1 MPFDF
6 NNKRDEI
13 NNAHGTIVLPLTD
26 LTMTK
31 LALGDTTNNIGQA
44 ETYYTDTNVN
54 TANSDMF
61 TNYAPN
67 YFSVPTGETSL
78 YFDNTFAGDPMPLN
92 NNDSSL
98 INSGGFCGT
107 CKPAALGDYI
117 NHTSINSSVD
127 GAFAIAGIDSGDVC
141 VSVFQTDPNTL
152 TPTLATATTPLYLGI
167 GMGGNDNDIR
177 IYAHPNLNYNS
188 DTRIILVTV
197 NDWTIPRIYLFMLG
211 WDYVT
216 NSLFVITNT
225 ILTAGGATNLI
236 DYTGKHDMFYLPT
249 SQNFLTLLTNGRLC
263 ETYVDGPSSTLS
275 VTTIIS
281 NITAV
286 AYDEVN
292 ENIVTTDTNGDVIS
306 YSTSINT
313 SPISSVGS
321 AVLTR
326 VFDGCYNNTVDTTG
340 YYFCA
345 IDSVTSE
352 LVSYRFEVDSGG
364 NITASTSYATTVS
377 TIYDWRQ
384 VEVQG
389 FNVINVGLGPTINP
403 PNAIARVV
411 CDSSTLRPTYDEYL
425 NTNALDFMLMKHPTF
440 STASINSN
448 PAAGSNHLISID
460 TSSTITT
467 HSKNFLNTVESETST
482 ITISSLN
489 QYIVYLGYFYSNVL
503 GDPTYLYL
511 AVPSNLSV
519 SFDPNGGLG
528 GSTGGYFLYFSYRG

>member
-44 ETYYTDTNVN
+44 DTYYTDNSVN

-67 YFSVPTGETSL
+67 NFSIPTGETSA
-78 YFDNTFAGDPMPLN
+78 YFNNTFAGDPMPLKDN
-92 NNDSSL
+92 V
-98 INSGGFCGT
+98 NSGGFCGT

-152 TPTLATATTPLYLGI
+152 TPTLATTPLYLGI

-197 NDWTIPRIYLFMLG
+197 NDWTIPRVYLFMLG
-211 WDYVT
+211 WDYVA
-216 NSLFVITNT
+216 NSLFTIANT
-225 ILTAGGATNLI
+225 SLFTGGGTNLI

-249 SQNFLTLLTNGRLC
+249 SQNFLTLLTNGRLY

-275 VTTIIS
+275 VTTAIS

-292 ENIVTTDTNGDVIS
+292 ENIVTT
-306 YSTSINT
+306 
-313 SPISSVGS
+313 
-321 AVLTR
+321 
-326 VFDGCYNNTVDTTG
+326 
-340 YYFCA
+340 
-345 IDSVTSE
+345 
-352 LVSYRFEVDSGG
+352 
-364 NITASTSYATTVS
+364 
-377 TIYDWRQ
+377 
-384 VEVQG
+384 
-389 FNVINVGLGPTINP
+389 
-403 PNAIARVV
+403 
-411 CDSSTLRPTYDEYL
+411 
-425 NTNALDFMLMKHPTF
+425 
-440 STASINSN
+440 
-448 PAAGSNHLISID
+448 
-460 TSSTITT
+460 
-467 HSKNFLNTVESETST
+467 
-482 ITISSLN
+482 
-489 QYIVYLGYFYSNVL
+489 
-503 GDPTYLYL
+503 
-511 AVPSNLSV
+511 
-519 SFDPNGGLG
+519 
-528 GSTGGYFLYFSYRG
+528 

>member
-1 MPFDF
+1 MSFNF

-13 NNAHGTIVLPLTD
+13 NDAYGSIIIPLSQLSMND
-26 LTMTK
+26 
-31 LALGDTTNNIGQA
+31 LALGDPSSTPVIGQA
-44 ETYYTDTNVN
+44 DTFYTDTNVN

-61 TNYAPN
+61 SDYAINNFGATPPTNESSE
-67 YFSVPTGETSL
+67 YFT
-78 YFDNTFAGDPMPLN
+78 NTFAGDPMPLN

-152 TPTLATATTPLYLGI
+152 TPTLATTPLYLGI
-167 GMGGNDNDIR
+167 SMGGNDNDIR
-177 IYAHPNLNYNS
+177 IYAHPSLNFNS
-188 DTRIILVTV
+188 DTRIILVTI
-197 NDWTIPRIYLFMLG
+197 NDWTVPRVYLFMLG
-211 WDYVT
+211 WDYVA

-225 ILTAGGATNLI
+225 ILTAGGVTNLI
-236 DYTGKHDMFYLPT
+236 DYTGKHDMFYLPA

-263 ETYVDGPSSTLS
+263 ETYVDGPSSILS

-313 SPISSVGS
+313 SPISSVSS
-321 AVLTR
+321 AVLTT

-345 IDSVTSE
+345 IDSGNSQ
-352 LVSYRFEVDSGG
+352 LVSYRFEIDSSG
-364 NITASTSYATTVS
+364 NISASTSYATTVS

-411 CDSSTLRPTYDEYL
+411 CDSSTLRPTYDEHS
-425 NTNALDFMLMKHPTF
+425 NTNALDFMLMKHPTY

-489 QYIVYLGYFYSNVL
+489 QYIVYLGYFYNNIL

-519 SFDPNGGLG
+519 AFDPNGG
-528 GSTGGYFLYFSYRG
+528 SIGGYFLYFSYRG

>member
-1 MPFDF
+1 MSFNF

-13 NNAHGTIVLPLTD
+13 NDAYGSIIIPLSQLSMND
-26 LTMTK
+26 
-31 LALGDTTNNIGQA
+31 LALGDPSSTPVIGQA
-44 ETYYTDTNVN
+44 DTFYTDTNVN

-61 TNYAPN
+61 SDYAINNFGATPPTNESSE
-67 YFSVPTGETSL
+67 YFT
-78 YFDNTFAGDPMPLN
+78 NTFAGDPMPLN

-152 TPTLATATTPLYLGI
+152 TPTLATTPLYLGI
-167 GMGGNDNDIR
+167 SMGGNDNDIR

-188 DTRIILVTV
+188 DTRIILVTI
-197 NDWTIPRIYLFMLG
+197 NDWTFPRVYLFMLG
-211 WDYVT
+211 WDYVA
-216 NSLFVITNT
+216 NSLFTIANT
-225 ILTAGGATNLI
+225 SLFTGGGTNLI

-275 VTTIIS
+275 VTTIITD
-281 NITAV
+281 ITAV
-286 AYDEVN
+286 AYDEIN

-313 SPISSVGS
+313 SPISTVSSG
-321 AVLTR
+321 VLTT
-326 VFDGCYNNTVDTTG
+326 VFDGCYNSTVDTTG

-345 IDSVTSE
+345 IDSGNSE
-352 LVSYRFEVDSGG
+352 LVSYRFEIDSSG
-364 NITASTSYATTVS
+364 NISTSTNYATTVS

-411 CDSSTLRPTYDEYL
+411 CDSSTLRPTYVEYL

-489 QYIVYLGYFYSNVL
+489 QYIVYLGYFYSNIL

-519 SFDPNGGLG
+519 AFDPNGG
-528 GSTGGYFLYFSYRG
+528 SIGGYFLYFSYRG